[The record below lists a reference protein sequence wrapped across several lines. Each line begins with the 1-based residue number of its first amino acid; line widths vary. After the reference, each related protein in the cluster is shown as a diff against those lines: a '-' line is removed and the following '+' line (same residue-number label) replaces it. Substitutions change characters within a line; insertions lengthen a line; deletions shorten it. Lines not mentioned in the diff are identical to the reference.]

1 MVALKEMMPIDPAE
15 RDFVEATLC
24 RHPSVSR
31 FANRLQQHVQ
41 DHFQQPVINLD
52 ALAHDEWDPPLAI
65 EVTADIP
72 EDEYV
77 SRLHEL
83 RRWAHLDP
91 DYDPALMQIILLRRP
106 VAGIGKR

>member
-52 ALAHDEWDPPLAI
+52 ALAHD
-65 EVTADIP
+65 
-72 EDEYV
+72 
-77 SRLHEL
+77 
-83 RRWAHLDP
+83 
-91 DYDPALMQIILLRRP
+91 
-106 VAGIGKR
+106 